1 MLYFVRLHYGIHIS
15 AANKAEAFEKACRA
29 LRDNPGSHI
38 AKIQQPDEPRGRPS
52 LLKRLITGQ

>member
-1 MLYFVRLHYGIHIS
+1 MLYRVKLQYNVFVE
-15 AANKAEAFEKACRA
+15 AASSRDAFRQVCRA

-38 AKIQQPDEPRGRPS
+38 AGVENVDAPKGNPS